1 MEELYFPEPAA
12 IGASYYTVEYFD
24 QDTNSFQPF
33 VYNDEILQPDYNN
46 LSLSVSNNLT
56 LRLHAVTNDNKT
68 YYSNTLEVGYPIKE
82 VNFSGYS
89 LDQSVYI
96 SDVMVPYVGFGLDFS
111 VTIFDI
117 SGDENIL
124 LEEGYSYQWYRLNP
138 YTFEQTKI
146 EGATNHKYITTE
158 EDIGYYNLFRVTM
171 DEADSGDYI
180 QVISMSLV
188 KKPIEIIN
196 FEKTNNGITLEF
208 DYRFDIQDNLNIVFY
223 DQDYNELKINSIEV
237 LNDGAS
243 YHFKVDLTG
252 VETIYINLDGNSFV
266 LVSKEVGHMMQ
277 GGEINL
283 KD

>member
-111 VTIFDI
+111 VTIYDI

-158 EDIGYYNLFRVTM
+158 EDIGYYNLIRVTM

-180 QVISMSLV
+180 QVISISLV

>member
-1 MEELYFPEPAA
+1 VEELYFPEPAA

-96 SDVMVPYVGFGLDFS
+96 SDVMVPYVGFGLDLS
-111 VTIFDI
+111 VTIYDI

-158 EDIGYYNLFRVTM
+158 EDIGYYNLIRVTM

-180 QVISMSLV
+180 QVISISLV

>member
-96 SDVMVPYVGFGLDFS
+96 SDVMVPYVGFGLDLS
-111 VTIFDI
+111 VTIYDI

-158 EDIGYYNLFRVTM
+158 EDIGYYNLIRVTM

>member
-96 SDVMVPYVGFGLDFS
+96 SDVMVPYVGFGLDLS
-111 VTIFDI
+111 VTIYDI

-146 EGATNHKYITTE
+146 EGAINHKYITTE
-158 EDIGYYNLFRVTM
+158 EDIGYYNLIRVTM

-180 QVISMSLV
+180 QVISISLV

>member
-111 VTIFDI
+111 VTIYDI

-146 EGATNHKYITTE
+146 EGAINHKYITTE
-158 EDIGYYNLFRVTM
+158 EDIGYYNLIRVTM

-180 QVISMSLV
+180 QVISISLV

>member
-96 SDVMVPYVGFGLDFS
+96 SDVMVPYVGFGLDLS
-111 VTIFDI
+111 VTIYDI

-158 EDIGYYNLFRVTM
+158 EDIGYYNLIRVTM

-180 QVISMSLV
+180 QVISISLV

>member
-111 VTIFDI
+111 LTIYDI

-158 EDIGYYNLFRVTM
+158 EDIGYYNLIRVTM

-180 QVISMSLV
+180 QVISISLV

-252 VETIYINLDGNSFV
+252 DETIYINLDGNSFV

>member
-111 VTIFDI
+111 VTIYDI

-158 EDIGYYNLFRVTM
+158 EDIGYYNLIRVTM

>member
-96 SDVMVPYVGFGLDFS
+96 SDLMVPYVGFGLDLS
-111 VTIFDI
+111 VTIYDI

-158 EDIGYYNLFRVTM
+158 EDIGYYNLIRVTM

-180 QVISMSLV
+180 QVISISLV